1 MRYPEIYGDILRY
14 LIAFFEYFGIIKI
27 PNVIFLIIVVKLG
40 KSRRIMIGDN
50 IKRLRKKKGLSQD
63 NLARKAD
70 MPYATLIKI
79 ESNVVKK
86 PSVQN
91 VVKIAEALEVKIE
104 DLLKD

>member
-1 MRYPEIYGDILRY
+1 MPD
-14 LIAFFEYFGIIKI
+14 
-27 PNVIFLIIVVKLG
+27 VIFLIIVVKLG

-50 IKRLRKKKGLSQD
+50 IKKLRKKKGLSQD

-91 VVKIAEALEVKIE
+91 VAKIAVALEVKIE
-104 DLLKD
+104 DLLK

>member
-1 MRYPEIYGDILRY
+1 MP
-14 LIAFFEYFGIIKI
+14 K
-27 PNVIFLIIVVKLG
+27 VIFLIIVVKLG

-50 IKRLRKKKGLSQD
+50 IKKLRKKKGLSQD
-63 NLARKAD
+63 NLARKAN

-91 VVKIAEALEVKIE
+91 VAKIAEALQVKIE
-104 DLLKD
+104 DLLRD

>member
-1 MRYPEIYGDILRY
+1 
-14 LIAFFEYFGIIKI
+14 
-27 PNVIFLIIVVKLG
+27 
-40 KSRRIMIGDN
+40 MIGDN
-50 IKRLRKKKGLSQD
+50 IKKLRKKKSLTQD

-91 VVKIAEALEVKIE
+91 VAKIAKALGVTVDELIE
-104 DLLKD
+104 E